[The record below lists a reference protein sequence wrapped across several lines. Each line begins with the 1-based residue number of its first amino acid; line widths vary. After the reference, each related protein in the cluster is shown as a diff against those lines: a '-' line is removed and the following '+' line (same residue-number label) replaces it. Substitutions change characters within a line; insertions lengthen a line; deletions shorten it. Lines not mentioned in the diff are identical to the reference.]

1 VPDTIKHAFTERK
14 YVVTL
19 ICVVSLFMMWGI
31 SMTMGDVLNK
41 HFKDVLHLTKSR
53 STLIQFSIFGAYA
66 VMGIPAG
73 LFMKRFGYKYG
84 ILLGLLLFAI
94 GAFLFIPA
102 ADAASFTFF
111 RVSLFILAC
120 GMATLETVAHP
131 FVASLGSQYTSAQR
145 LNFAQG
151 FNGIGGIAG
160 PAIGGYFILKAGQ
173 VHSHDLYTVK
183 VVYTVIGCAIL
194 LIACGFFFLKIPAI
208 AEDTSNDDNS
218 LTATPEA
225 DARPQSL
232 KGLFKHYH
240 FRWAILAQFC
250 NVAAQAG
257 TWAFFIIYGV
267 EVMKFTG
274 EKAAYLFSLSMVL
287 KTIGRFLGA
296 FLLRYIQPNKFLA
309 TFATGSIIM
318 CLIIAQSFG
327 WPSFIALMMLNFFLS
342 VMYPTIYSLGLK
354 DLGPYKQQASSF
366 IVMGVAGGAVFPYM
380 MGLIANHNVAT
391 AYYLPIICYAF
402 IVLFALKL
410 SKVRIGHLKS

>member
-1 VPDTIKHAFTERK
+1 MSNNTKHAFTERK

-41 HFKDVLHLTKSR
+41 HFKEVLHISKSR

-84 ILLGLLLFAI
+84 VLLGLLLFAT

-111 RVSLFILAC
+111 RISLFILAC

-131 FVASLGSQYTSAQR
+131 FVASLGSQETSAQR

-151 FNGIGGIAG
+151 FNGVGGIAG
-160 PAIGGYFILKAGQ
+160 PLIGGYFILRAGQ
-173 VHSHDLYTVK
+173 VHSNDLYSVK
-183 VVYTVIGCAIL
+183 VVYTIIGCAIL
-194 LIACGFFFLKIPAI
+194 LIACGFFFLKIPDI
-208 AEDTSNDDNS
+208 TEDVSNKDNL
-218 LTATPEA
+218 LTAPLTEETKL
-225 DARPQSL
+225 QSL
-232 KGLFKHYH
+232 KGLFKHRH
-240 FRWAILAQFC
+240 FAWAILAQFC

-267 EVMKFTG
+267 EVMKLPAD
-274 EKAAYLFSLSMVL
+274 KAAYWFAFSMVL

-296 FLLRYIQPNKFLA
+296 FLMRYIQSNKFLA

-327 WPSFIALMMLNFFLS
+327 WVSFIALMMLNFFLS

-366 IVMGVAGGAVFPYM
+366 IVMGVAGGAVFPYL
-380 MGLIANHNVAT
+380 MGLIADHNVAT
-391 AYYLPIICYAF
+391 AYYLPIICYTF
-402 IVLFALKL
+402 IVLFAIKL
-410 SKVRIGHLKS
+410 SRVRIAH

>member
-1 VPDTIKHAFTERK
+1 MSSNIKHAFTERK

-41 HFKDVLHLTKSR
+41 HFQHVLHLTKSR

-73 LFMKRFGYKYG
+73 LFMKRYGYKYG
-84 ILLGLLLFAI
+84 ILLGLLLFAS

-102 ADAASFTFF
+102 ADAASFNFF

-151 FNGIGGIAG
+151 FNGIGGITG
-160 PAIGGYFILKAGQ
+160 PLLGGYFILKAGQ
-173 VHSHDLYTVK
+173 EHSNDLYSVK
-183 VVYTVIGCAIL
+183 VVYAVIGCAIL
-194 LIACGFFFLKIPAI
+194 LIACGFFFLKIPTI
-208 AEDTSNDDNS
+208 TEETVNEDGTVLVVADI
-218 LTATPEA
+218 EA
-225 DARPQSL
+225 KPQSL
-232 KGLFKHYH
+232 KGLFKHKH
-240 FRWAILAQFC
+240 FVWSILAQFC

-257 TWAFFIIYGV
+257 TWAFFIVYGV
-267 EVMKFTG
+267 EVMKFTA
-274 EKAAYLFSLSMVL
+274 EKAAYFFALSMVL
-287 KTIGRFLGA
+287 KTLGRFSGA
-296 FLLRYIQPNKFLA
+296 FLLRYIEPNKFLA

-318 CLIIAQSFG
+318 CLIIAQAFG
-327 WPSFIALMMLNFFLS
+327 WVSFIALMMLNFFLS
-342 VMYPTIYSLGLK
+342 VMYPTVYSLGLK

-366 IVMGVAGGAVFPYM
+366 IVMGVAGGAVFPYF
-380 MGLIANHNVAT
+380 MGLIADHNVAT
-391 AYYLPIICYAF
+391 SYYLPIICYVF

-410 SKVRIGHLKS
+410 SKIRSAN